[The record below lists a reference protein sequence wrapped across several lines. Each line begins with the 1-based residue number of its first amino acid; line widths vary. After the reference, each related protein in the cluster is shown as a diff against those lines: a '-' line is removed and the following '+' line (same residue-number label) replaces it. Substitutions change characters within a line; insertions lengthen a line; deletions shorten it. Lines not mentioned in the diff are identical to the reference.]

1 MQQRRRAREYALQ
14 VLYILDL
21 QEREVSEALDLFW
34 SILNNPEY
42 LGDHPPR
49 DEGAKKFAVQLV
61 RGTWENRARI
71 DEMIRIYSEHW
82 SLGRM
87 SRVDRSIL
95 RMATYELLFC
105 EEIPPKVSLNEAI
118 DLGKIYGSENSGAF
132 INGILD
138 ALYMNRLAKK
148 PLT

>member
-14 VLYILDL
+14 VLYTLDL
-21 QEREVSEALDLFW
+21 QEREVNEALDLFW

-42 LGDHPPR
+42 LGNQPPG

-61 RGTWENRARI
+61 RGTWENHDQI
-71 DEMIRIYSEHW
+71 DNIIRIYSEHW

-105 EEIPPKVSLNEAI
+105 EGIPPKVSLNEAI

-138 ALYMNRLAKK
+138 ALYTDRLVKK

>member
-1 MQQRRRAREYALQ
+1 M
-14 VLYILDL
+14 LYTLDL
-21 QEREVSEALDLFW
+21 QEREVNEALDLFW

-42 LGDHPPR
+42 LGNQPPG

-61 RGTWENRARI
+61 RGTWENHAQI
-71 DEMIRIYSEHW
+71 DDIIRIYSEHW

-105 EEIPPKVSLNEAI
+105 EGIPPKVSLNEAI

-138 ALYMNRLAKK
+138 ALYTDRLVKK

>member
-1 MQQRRRAREYALQ
+1 MQ

-71 DEMIRIYSEHW
+71 DEMIRIPMNSY
-82 SLGRM
+82 
-87 SRVDRSIL
+87 RSPNI
-95 RMATYELLFC
+95 
-105 EEIPPKVSLNEAI
+105 
-118 DLGKIYGSENSGAF
+118 
-132 INGILD
+132 
-138 ALYMNRLAKK
+138 
-148 PLT
+148 